1 MDKKTA
7 LFKLGRKQWSQSDID
22 KFMESTRQS
31 VQRTIDDVLGVSV
44 EEMKPKNILR
54 EGEIIETTDDGDLI
68 LLYCGEKFTVSIDH
82 PEL

>member
-7 LFKLGRKQWSQSDID
+7 LFKLGRKQWSQ
-22 KFMESTRQS
+22 
-31 VQRTIDDVLGVSV
+31 SV